1 MTTTVFYS
9 DIPTNFDVHPI
20 KEDLVLLTNEQSVKR
35 SIRNLLLTN
44 PGERFFNPN
53 VGGGIRN
60 TLFENI
66 SRDTE
71 YVIKEKISETIKN
84 YEPRASLYSVNVK
97 ALPDENAYYAS
108 IVFYLTN
115 NTVPITLDLILRRV
129 R

>member
-20 KEDLVLLTNEQSVKR
+20 KEDLVLINNEQAVKR

-44 PGERFFNPN
+44 PGERFFKPN
-53 VGGGIRN
+53 LGGGIRN
-60 TLFENI
+60 SLFENI
-66 SRDTE
+66 NRDTE
-71 YVIKEKISETIKN
+71 FVIKEKIAETIKN

-115 NTVPITLDLILRRV
+115 NTTPITLDLILRRV

>member
-20 KEDLVLLTNEQSVKR
+20 KGDLVLLTNEQSVKR

-53 VGGGIRN
+53 LGAGIRN

-71 YVIKEKISETIKN
+71 YIIKEKISETIRN

-97 ALPDENAYYAS
+97 ALPDENAYYAT